1 MLQEWPVRSGK
12 PSSPRP
18 QPEERRMT
26 TGAAAERAPVRERGE
41 NNEGFGS
48 RILLEKLQRCN
59 LDRICVKEVSLDP
72 LIVR

>member
-26 TGAAAERAPVRERGE
+26 TRAAAERAPVRRGSKE
-41 NNEGFGS
+41 MKS
-48 RILLEKLQRCN
+48 EKKK
-59 LDRICVKEVSLDP
+59 I
-72 LIVR
+72 